1 MADTVLA
8 AFHPPMKPPN
18 PSWHSEQAAR
28 VCAALQANP
37 LTGLSET
44 EARTRLQRFG
54 PNALQARKKR
64 GPLAMFLG
72 QFADFMI
79 VVLLAAALI
88 SGLLG
93 EASDTLVI
101 LIIVVLNALIGF
113 IQEYR
118 AERAMEALQKLSAPR
133 AKVLRQGE
141 WAEIQARDL
150 VPGDIVLLEAGGLV
164 PADLRLLE
172 TAGLRAQEAALT
184 GESQPVD
191 KVMTAL
197 QAVETPLAERVNM
210 AYRGTLV
217 VHGHGIGVV
226 VATGSGT
233 ELGRIAELLDGQAEG
248 MTPLQ
253 KRLADFG
260 RRLAWLVLA
269 ICLLLFITG
278 VARGEDVGLM
288 LLTAIS
294 LAVAAIPEAL
304 PAVVTIA
311 LALGAHRMARQH
323 ALIRRLPAVETLGSV
338 TYICSDKTGTL
349 TQNRMQVDRTWCPDG
364 VDEAMFW
371 RAMALNNDCHFDEAG
386 EPSGDPTENA
396 LYLAALAA
404 GFDKR
409 ALEAESPRVAE
420 RPFDAERRLMTVVHQ
435 SRYALA
441 DGHLALVKGAP
452 EAVFASCSSVPA
464 DAAAQVEAMAHAG
477 LRVMAYAWRQLE
489 GPPAALDAQTLE
501 SGLELLGLAGLK
513 DPLRPEAA
521 QAVADCKAAGITPVM
536 ITGDHP
542 ATAAAIGREL
552 GILDGGEVL
561 TGTDLARM
569 TPEAFESRVEDVR
582 VYARADP
589 EQKIRIVEALQRRGQ
604 YVAMTGDG
612 VNDAPALKRADIGV
626 AMGEQGTDVAREAGS
641 MILLDDNFATIVS
654 AVKEGR
660 RIYDNVRRF
669 VRYVMACNS
678 AEVLTLFLAPLIGLP
693 LPLLPIQILWIN
705 LVTDGLPGLALA
717 MEPAERNVMS
727 RPPRPPGES
736 IFARGLWQHVLW
748 VGALMAGVALFAQWW
763 GHHAGNPH
771 WQSMV
776 FTVLTLSQ
784 MGHALAIRSEKESLL
799 TLGLLSNTSLLLAV
813 SLTVLLQ
820 LAVLYVPFLN
830 AVFKTTPLTAGELL
844 LCVAL
849 SSLIFLAVETEKW
862 LVRRGRLYQARSA
875 TRRVS

>member
-1 MADTVLA
+1 
-8 AFHPPMKPPN
+8 MKSPN
-18 PSWHSEQAAR
+18 RSWHSEQAAG

-37 LTGLSET
+37 LTGLSEE
-44 EARTRLQRFG
+44 EARTRLERFG
-54 PNALQARKKR
+54 PNALQARIKR

-79 VVLLAAALI
+79 VVLLAAAFI

-133 AKVLRQGE
+133 AKALRQGKWVE
-141 WAEIQARDL
+141 VQARDL
-150 VPGDIVLLEAGGLV
+150 VPGDVVLLESGGLV

-172 TAGLRAQEAALT
+172 TAGLRTQEAALT

-197 QAVETPLAERVNM
+197 QEAETPLAERANM

-217 VHGHGIGVV
+217 VHGHGIGIV
-226 VATGSGT
+226 VATGPGT

-269 ICLLLFITG
+269 ICLLLFVTG
-278 VARGEDVGLM
+278 VARGEDVDLM

-311 LALGAHRMARQH
+311 LALGAHRMVSQH

-349 TQNRMQVDRTWCPDG
+349 TQNRMQVDRTWCPGG

-386 EPSGDPTENA
+386 EPGGDPTENA

-404 GFDKR
+404 GFDRR
-409 ALEAESPRVAE
+409 ALEADSPRVAE
-420 RPFDAERRLMTVVHQ
+420 LPFDAERRLMTVVHQ

-452 EAVFASCSSVPA
+452 EAVFASCSSVPP

-477 LRVMAYAWRQLE
+477 LRVMAYAWRHLE
-489 GPPAALDAQTLE
+489 GLPAAPDGQTLE

-561 TGTDLARM
+561 TGSDLARM

-678 AEVLTLFLAPLIGLP
+678 AEVLTLFLAPLVGLP

-717 MEPAERNVMS
+717 LEPAERHVMA
-727 RPPRPPGES
+727 RPPRPPSES
-736 IFARGLWQHVLW
+736 IFARGLWQHIIW
-748 VGALMAGVALFAQWW
+748 VGTFMAAIALFAQWW
-763 GHHAGNPH
+763 GHQAGNPH

-784 MGHALAIRSEKESLL
+784 MAHALAIRSERHSVFSI
-799 TLGLLSNTSLLLAV
+799 GLLSNKPLFYAV
-813 SLTVLLQ
+813 LLTVLLQ
-820 LAVLYVPFLN
+820 LAVIYVPVLN
-830 AVFKTTPLTAGELL
+830 TIFKTAPLTAGELL
-844 LCVAL
+844 LCVML
-849 SSLIFLAVETEKW
+849 SSLIFVAVEVEKG
-862 LVRRGRLYQARSA
+862 LIRHGYLYRVRPAGG
-875 TRRVS
+875 

>member
-1 MADTVLA
+1 
-8 AFHPPMKPPN
+8 MKSPN
-18 PSWHSEQAAR
+18 RSWHSEQAAR
-28 VCAALQANP
+28 VCEALQANP
-37 LTGLSET
+37 LTGLSEE
-44 EARTRLQRFG
+44 EARTRLERFG
-54 PNALQARKKR
+54 PNALQARKKK
-64 GPLAMFLG
+64 GPLLMFLG

-88 SGLLG
+88 SGWLG
-93 EASDTLVI
+93 ELSDTLVI

-133 AKVLRQGE
+133 AKALRQE
-141 WAEIQARDL
+141 RWTEIQAADL
-150 VPGDIVLLEAGGLV
+150 VPGDIVLLESGGLV

-172 TAGLRAQEAALT
+172 TAGLRIQEAALT

-197 QAVETPLAERVNM
+197 PEPETPLAERANM
-210 AYRGTLV
+210 AYRGTLI
-217 VHGHGIGVV
+217 VHGHAIGVV
-226 VATGSGT
+226 VATGPGT
-233 ELGRIAELLDGQAEG
+233 EMGRIAELLDGQAEG
-248 MTPLQ
+248 ATPLQ

-260 RRLAWLVLA
+260 RRLAWLVLG
-269 ICLLLFITG
+269 ICLLLFVTG
-278 VARGEDVGLM
+278 VARGEAVGLM

-311 LALGAHRMARQH
+311 LALGAHRMVKQH

-364 VDEAMFW
+364 IDEAMFW
-371 RAMALNNDCHFDEAG
+371 RAMALNNDCHFDESG

-409 ALEAESPRVAE
+409 VLEAESPRVAE
-420 RPFDAERRLMTVVHQ
+420 LPFDAERRLMTVVHQ

-452 EAVFASCSSVPA
+452 EAIFAGCSSISP
-464 DAAAQVEAMAHAG
+464 DAAAEVEKMAHAG
-477 LRVMAYAWRQLE
+477 LRVMAYAWRHLE
-489 GPPAALDAQTLE
+489 GMPATLEAKTLE

-552 GILDGGEVL
+552 GILEGGQVL
-561 TGTDLARM
+561 TGADLARM
-569 TPEAFESRVEDVR
+569 TPEAFDSRVEDVR

-626 AMGEQGTDVAREAGS
+626 AMGRQGTDVAREAGS

-678 AEVLTLFLAPLIGLP
+678 AEVLTLFLAPLVGLP

-717 MEPAERNVMS
+717 MEPAERNIMS

-748 VGALMAGVALFAQWW
+748 VGTLMAGVSLFTQWW
-763 GHHAGNPH
+763 GHQAGNPH
-771 WQSMV
+771 WQSMI

-784 MGHALAIRSEKESLL
+784 MWHALAIRSEKESLFA
-799 TLGLLSNTSLLLAV
+799 LGLLSNPSLLLAV
-813 SLTVLLQ
+813 LLTVMLQ

-830 AVFKTTPLTAGELL
+830 VIFRTMPLTAEELM

-862 LVRRGRLYQARSA
+862 LVRRGRLYQVRSV